1 MPILGKHG
9 GSTSWSFDQSLGVE
23 FGAYWQ
29 APGRAGGLG
38 PTFARRDTTTV
49 FRPPKNFWLS
59 LPKADMS
66 DLSHSNQAPPLASR
80 GDLHAK
86 GNNCKHRPTAMKKN
100 SRSYHQAAGNRAY
113 GGAVQN
119 IGEAS

>member
-9 GSTSWSFDQSLGVE
+9 GSTAWSFDQSLGVE
-23 FGAYWQ
+23 FGAYCKRPA
-29 APGRAGGLG
+29 APGGLG
-38 PTFARRDTTTV
+38 PTFARRDN
-49 FRPPKNFWLS
+49 RLPAPKNFWLS

-100 SRSYHQAAGNRAY
+100 SRSYHQAAGDRAN
-113 GGAVQN
+113 GSALQN